1 MQSGTKSEK
10 PARDFCT
17 FDAPYT
23 SPGSALLGLFFCQ
36 SVFPAR
42 FPAGVERSETEA
54 GNLVAHLTGFS
65 SDAFFFAAVSLSS
78 YLLFSAFSIPSQPP
92 IATCRLIDCLNL

>member
-10 PARDFCT
+10 PARDLCT

-23 SPGSALLGLFFCQ
+23 SPGSALSGLFFCQ
-36 SVFPAR
+36 SGFPAR
-42 FPAGVERSETEA
+42 FPAGVERSAAEA
-54 GNLVAHLTGFS
+54 GNLVALLTGFS

-78 YLLFSAFSIPSQPP
+78 SYVQHFLSL
-92 IATCRLIDCLNL
+92 LNLP